1 MADLSKLFNKTLATR
16 ATTALVFVSI
26 MILGIMISPY
36 TLWLLFGIIN
46 VLSLVEFQKI
56 SIALPGNKPNHPGL
70 ETAMVITLGTIIY
83 VIITS
88 VALNWIDGRYIILVM
103 PLLFLLFIYALYS
116 RSESP
121 LSRMS
126 LNLASLLWI
135 SIPTALSL
143 PIALID
149 GTFSPLKL
157 IGIILLVW
165 ISDSFAYIVGSVIGK
180 TPLFKRISP
189 KKTWEG
195 SAGGLVASLLF
206 AFLLSF
212 IVPEWS
218 FAKWSV
224 IAVLAVFLGTTGDLI
239 ESLLKRSVKIK
250 DSGSILP
257 GHGGFLDRFD
267 AYFFSVPFIYTYLYL
282 FNL

>member
-1 MADLSKLFNKTLATR
+1 LADLSKLFNKTLATR